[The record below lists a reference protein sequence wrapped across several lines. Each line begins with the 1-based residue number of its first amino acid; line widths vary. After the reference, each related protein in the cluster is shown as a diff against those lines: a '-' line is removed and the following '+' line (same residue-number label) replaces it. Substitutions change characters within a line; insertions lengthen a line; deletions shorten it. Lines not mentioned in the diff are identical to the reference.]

1 MDVLALCIA
10 IAIVWIA
17 AIRGP
22 ETNMETSREQDDE
35 EQRLWYGASLRN
47 DIDRR

>member
-1 MDVLALCIA
+1 MEMLALCLVIA
-10 IAIVWIA
+10 MVWIA

-22 ETNMETSREQDDE
+22 GKDMTQSREDADE

-47 DIDRR
+47 EIDRR

>member
-1 MDVLALCIA
+1 MEMLALCLVIA
-10 IAIVWIA
+10 MVWIA

-22 ETNMETSREQDDE
+22 GKDVTTSHDDADE

-47 DIDRR
+47 EIDRR